1 MSYKLQ
7 TDEEIMADL
16 AGKMDLLRRQK
27 GIKDEELA
35 ARGGTNR
42 VAWNRFRKGEQ
53 GITLKTL
60 IRLLRGLDEL
70 HRLESLLDIPDEY
83 SPTGKQRSIPAKR
96 VRDRKG
102 PEAPFTWGEDR

>member
-16 AGKMDLLRRQK
+16 AAKIDLLRRHK

-70 HRLESLLDIPDEY
+70 HRLESLLDTPDEY
-83 SPTGKQRSIPAKR
+83 SPTGKQRNTPPKR
-96 VRDRKG
+96 VRDRKR
-102 PEAPFTWGEDR
+102 PETPFTWGEDR

>member
-1 MSYKLQ
+1 MSYRLQ

-16 AGKMDLLRRQK
+16 AARIDLLRRHK
-27 GIKDEELA
+27 RIKDEELA

-70 HRLESLLDIPDEY
+70 HRLESMLEIPDEY
-83 SPTGKQRSIPAKR
+83 SPTGKQRHIPAKR
-96 VRDRKG
+96 VRDKKE
-102 PEAPFTWGEDR
+102 PEHPFTWEEDR